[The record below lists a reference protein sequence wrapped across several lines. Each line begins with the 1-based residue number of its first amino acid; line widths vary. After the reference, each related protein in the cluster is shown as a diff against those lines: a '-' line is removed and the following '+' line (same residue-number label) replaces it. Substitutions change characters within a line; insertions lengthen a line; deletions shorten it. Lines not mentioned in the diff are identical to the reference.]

1 MRRSGHLNTRP
12 SLRRGVRVISS
23 LISRKATEEEVL
35 RRIVGLGSCGVDF
48 LAQVEEYPS
57 PDDKIRTTD
66 FKVFGGGN
74 AANTLSAL
82 GKLGNSAQ
90 IVTKIGKD
98 PNGEMIMKELES
110 AGVGVDFV
118 LQSDRTPSPFTYV
131 IVDKKSSTRTCIHTP
146 ATEELSPDEISGE
159 MLDNCSW
166 VHLDGRHTPAATKLG
181 ELANSKGVLVSL
193 DVEKD
198 RPGLAKLLTKA
209 NMLFTNSKYPHIF
222 AEKHGDDSKDIEA
235 NMKTILLQLPRLQF
249 VVSTM
254 GADGSIA
261 VVRENNGEEEE
272 EEGKGK
278 DNRFLTFRCQA
289 WQIDAKDIVDTT
301 GAGDA
306 YIAGVIHALVRKQ
319 SLESG
324 MKLGSYVAAKKLTR
338 LGAREGTPWRSE
350 AIAEVPGIFHVEKI

>member
-1 MRRSGHLNTRP
+1 MSSSPSSNPQLRP
-12 SLRRGVRVISS
+12 VGSKSPLFQILLCFSAGLAAFR
-23 LISRKATEEEVL
+23 ATEEEVL

-90 IVTKIGKD
+90 IVTIIYGQKIGKD
-98 PNGEMIMKELES
+98 ANGEMIMKELES

-146 ATEELSPDEISGE
+146 ATEELSPDGE

-324 MKLGSYVAAKKLTR
+324 MKLGRV
-338 LGAREGTPWRSE
+338 
-350 AIAEVPGIFHVEKI
+350 